1 MKDAIVEEIHRHRAE
16 HARRF
21 NYDVHAIG
29 ADIRRREVE
38 TKGRLVGLDAKS
50 GRLVEDKKPA
60 ALGRKKALAGK

>member
-1 MKDAIVEEIHRHRAE
+1 MKDAIIAEIHRHRAE

-38 TKGRLVGLDAKS
+38 TKGRLVE
-50 GRLVEDKKPA
+50 VKKPA
-60 ALGRKKALAGK
+60 ALGRKKTLAGK

>member
-38 TKGRLVGLDAKS
+38 TKGKLVGLDAKR
-50 GRLVEDKKPA
+50 GRFIGVNKQA

>member
-21 NYDVHAIG
+21 DYDVHAIG

-38 TKGRLVGLDAKS
+38 TKGRLVGLDAKR
-50 GRLVEDKKPA
+50 GRLVESKKPA
-60 ALGRKKALAGK
+60 SLGRKRALAGK

>member
-38 TKGRLVGLDAKS
+38 TKGRLAGLVAKRR
-50 GRLVEDKKPA
+50 RLVEVKKPV
-60 ALGRKKALAGK
+60 ALGQKKALAGK

>member
-16 HARRF
+16 HAQRF

-38 TKGRLVGLDAKS
+38 TRGRLVGVAAKR
-50 GRLVEDKKPA
+50 GRFVEVKKPT
-60 ALGRKKALAGK
+60 ALGRKKALASK